1 MIAVRIFG
9 PVVSTY
15 TRVVQIVAEE
25 AGLAHEIVPTPAQS
39 AQNRHPFGRVPVVE
53 VDGLELYETVSIAAY
68 IDNAHNGGAL
78 QPGEPA
84 ARAAMDRWIAIGNN
98 YLFPLFEHGLV
109 MPYVMHRH
117 AGFPLEKAR
126 MAKALP
132 AIGRALSFLEVE
144 LQKDGAWTAI
154 DRSAGF
160 TLADAFLYPILRS
173 VQLTPEGGAGIA
185 RSDFLT
191 AWLGSTAAR
200 PSIAATAWETERDGA

>member
-25 AGLAHEIVPTPAQS
+25 TGLAHKVVPTPAQS
-39 AQNRHPFGRVPVVE
+39 AQNRHPFGKVPVVE

-68 IDNAHNGGAL
+68 LDNAHNGGAL
-78 QPGEPA
+78 QPDEPA
-84 ARAAMDRWIAIGNN
+84 ARAAMDRWIAVGNN

-117 AGFPLEKAR
+117 AGFPLEKER

-132 AIGRALSFLEVE
+132 AIARALSFLELE
-144 LQKDGAWTAI
+144 LQKDGAWTAH
-154 DRSAGF
+154 GF

-185 RSDFLT
+185 RSDILS
-191 AWLGSTAAR
+191 AWLASTAAR